1 MANQDAAF
9 GLRPLK
15 TVGQQDDSTGMSSH
29 KISPGDASVL
39 YQGSLALAGTGGYVD
54 LSIDATGTPSVLN
67 VGAFWGTFYVDPTT
81 LKPTFKNYYP
91 GSITPPSSK
100 DIEAFVYDNP
110 NQMFEIQS
118 DNDGASTLAD
128 IFSNADLVNFGG
140 STLNGVSN
148 SELDDSTIAASS
160 DAAAQVLIIGISRD
174 PKNNDVTDTGG
185 NVNWRVLVNM
195 HLFGHG
201 VGTVGAG

>member
-15 TVGQQDDSTGMSSH
+15 TVGMQDDSTGMSSH
-29 KISPGDASVL
+29 WIDAGDASVIF
-39 YQGSLALAGTGGYVD
+39 QGSPVIAAAGYVD
-54 LSIDATGTPSVLN
+54 IATAGAVPN
-67 VGAFWGTFYVDPTT
+67 MGAFWGCFYNDPTT

-91 GSITPPSSK
+91 GSITPPSSE

-118 DNDGASTLAD
+118 DNTGASAQAD
-128 IFSNADLVNFGG
+128 IFSNDDFTGFSG

-148 SELDDSTIAASS
+148 TELDDSTIGAAG
-160 DAAAQVLIIGISRD
+160 DAAAQCLIIGVSRD
-174 PKNNDVTDTGG
+174 PKNNDLTSA
-185 NVNWRVLVNM
+185 NVNWRVLINQ
-195 HLFGHG
+195 HIFGHG
-201 VGTVGAG
+201 AGAVGA

>member
-15 TVGQQDDSTGMSSH
+15 MSGQGDDSTGMTSH
-29 KISPGDASVL
+29 FIDAGDASVL
-39 YQGSLALAGTGGYVD
+39 YQGSPVIAAAGYVD
-54 LSIDATGTPSVLN
+54 LATAGAVPN
-67 VGAFWGTFYVDPTT
+67 MGAFWGCFYTDPTT

-118 DNDGASTLAD
+118 DATGASAQAD
-128 IFSNADLVNFGG
+128 VFSNADMVNFGG

-148 SELDDSTIAASS
+148 TELDDSTIAASS
-160 DAAAQVLIIGISRD
+160 DAAAQLLIIGVSRD
-174 PKNNDVTDTGG
+174 PKNNDLTAA
-185 NVNWRVLVNM
+185 NVNWRVIVNM